1 MTNSSYE
8 PPVFDVPPKVTG
20 VTFEVFR
27 ADKASPER
35 KTFLYDP
42 EEEIDGRSLNEPLLD
57 CNVFFQGVVT
67 DSSVT
72 QARTSISFDHSLR
85 PLLPIPSHAK
95 ASNLKSIGDLIGV
108 VIDMMNVSGEFAD
121 ESQKV
126 TPFLHL
132 ATLAGKELPGAVAG
146 SHATT

>member
-1 MTNSSYE
+1 MTTSSFE

-27 ADKASPER
+27 ADTPSPER

-42 EEEIDGRSLNEPLLD
+42 EEEIDGRSLNDPNLD
-57 CNVFFQGVVT
+57 CNVFFQGVVS
-67 DSSVT
+67 DASVT

-95 ASNLKSIGDLIGV
+95 APNLMSIGDLIGV
-108 VIDMMNVSGEFAD
+108 VVDMMSASGEFAD
-121 ESQKV
+121 AKQES

-132 ATLAGKELPGAVAG
+132 AALTGKELPATGASA
-146 SHATT
+146 AA